1 MLTTFLRCLIV
12 LVLLIIPTT
21 FAFAGFINVSGS
33 FEYGPGLKPG
43 ASVELVGDR
52 GFTFNGRVLDAQ
64 TIVEPAS
71 QCFGL
76 PGECTAGSTIS
87 LHATAVGL
95 DVPGTATLDGI
106 SYSDVGG
113 LNSPT
118 SLQFDFTG
126 QVLGPPFGP
135 SGFAV
140 VTVPVDFSG
149 IFFNRP
155 AQEQLVASAHAT
167 LTLQQTDCCGG
178 PAWLYQDVRYDLTP
192 VPEPSTLLLLGT
204 GVACV
209 ALRRLRR
216 LT

>member
-1 MLTTFLRCLIV
+1 MLTTSLKCLIV

-33 FEYGPGLKPG
+33 FEYGPGSAPG
-43 ASVELVGDR
+43 AIVELVGDR
-52 GFTFNGRVLDAQ
+52 GFTFNGSVLGGV
-64 TIVEPAS
+64 TIVGPAN
-71 QCFGL
+71 QCTG
-76 PGECTAGSTIS
+76 PPSCTAGSTIS

-95 DVPGTATLDGI
+95 DVPGIATLDGI

-113 LNSPT
+113 PNSPA
-118 SLQFDFTG
+118 SLHFDFTG

-149 IFFNRP
+149 IFFNQP

>member
-1 MLTTFLRCLIV
+1 MRVNDAAGLSLT
-12 LVLLIIPTT
+12 IIPP
-21 FAFAGFINVSGS
+21 V
-33 FEYGPGLKPG
+33 
-43 ASVELVGDR
+43 
-52 GFTFNGRVLDAQ
+52 Q
-64 TIVEPAS
+64 TIVGPAN
-71 QCFGL
+71 QCTGR

-95 DVPGTATLDGI
+95 DVPGIATLDGI

-113 LNSPT
+113 PNSPA
-118 SLQFDFTG
+118 SLHFDFTG

-149 IFFNRP
+149 IFFNQP

-192 VPEPSTLLLLGT
+192 VPEPSTLLLFGT
-204 GVACV
+204 AMAIFGIAW
-209 ALRRLRR
+209 AIRSNRDRAIRGLDRSFEM
-216 LT
+216 